1 MGKRLRVPYKIYKR
15 GNLYWAYF
23 TIVDA
28 EGRRHRIRETTG
40 ASSIEKAEQYCNARI
55 SILQK
60 EINRKKL
67 NEPQNITVNTAFGD
81 FYEKH
86 GQYYARPD
94 ETLRK
99 LGKIKSNISVKY
111 LHEIDNNEISD
122 YIQRRKS
129 EVSNATI
136 NRELVILSSILTK
149 CRLWKYKTSDAKPL
163 KFKLKEKAENVKYL
177 NDWDIAQ
184 TIIDRAK
191 PHFRPYIYTALYTGF
206 RRGNLL
212 QLKWSELDF
221 QNNLITVLVKDRT
234 KDGGKILTIP
244 MIEKLKE
251 ILLAQPR
258 INEYVFNYKG
268 KPISDYKHVWRSI
281 FYDFVRISEKD
292 IKPEDFI
299 EYRKVTVNKKTIRV
313 PYKRVLKDPSL
324 PYTNF
329 HTLRHTAATWLLKA
343 TNNLKITQEI
353 LGHANISTTMKYAH
367 VMADEKRKALDSVF
381 A

>member
-163 KFKLKEKAENVKYL
+163 KFKLKEKAENVKYF
-177 NDWDIAQ
+177 D
-184 TIIDRAK
+184 
-191 PHFRPYIYTALYTGF
+191 
-206 RRGNLL
+206 
-212 QLKWSELDF
+212 
-221 QNNLITVLVKDRT
+221 
-234 KDGGKILTIP
+234 
-244 MIEKLKE
+244 
-251 ILLAQPR
+251 
-258 INEYVFNYKG
+258 
-268 KPISDYKHVWRSI
+268 
-281 FYDFVRISEKD
+281 
-292 IKPEDFI
+292 
-299 EYRKVTVNKKTIRV
+299 
-313 PYKRVLKDPSL
+313 
-324 PYTNF
+324 
-329 HTLRHTAATWLLKA
+329 
-343 TNNLKITQEI
+343 
-353 LGHANISTTMKYAH
+353 
-367 VMADEKRKALDSVF
+367 
-381 A
+381 